1 MSTGIVSHDTDQM
14 RNWSNTMDSNS
25 GDYGSLIRTLYG
37 LVEDFAG
44 SSQFK
49 GGLSSD
55 FLNTFQAQKGEYLK
69 YETTFNE
76 CAELIKN
83 RAQNI
88 DSDEAYLQ
96 SKINSGNPL
105 A

>member
-1 MSTGIVSHDTDQM
+1 MSAGIVSHDTDQM
-14 RNWSNTMDSNS
+14 RNWSNTVDNNS
-25 GDYGSLIRTLYG
+25 GDYGSLIRSLYS

-55 FLNTFQAQKGEYLK
+55 FLNTFQAQKSEYLK

-96 SKINSGNPL
+96 SRINGSNPL
-105 A
+105 E